1 MLVKKVDSRKLI
13 NNITILLHQI
23 NPWCIC
29 YIIVKLINNNIYLN
43 SPVVS
48 LIHYI
53 GNRVMVLSIRFF
65 DGFVFWVGN

>member
-1 MLVKKVDSRKLI
+1 M
-13 NNITILLHQI
+13 NYLLM
-23 NPWCIC
+23 P
-29 YIIVKLINNNIYLN
+29 Y

-65 DGFVFWVGN
+65 DGFVFWVSK

>member
-1 MLVKKVDSRKLI
+1 MLIGCAKVIEQLCFLPMTINAWKL
-13 NNITILLHQI
+13 TICSKMHS
-23 NPWCIC
+23 
-29 YIIVKLINNNIYLN
+29 

-65 DGFVFWVGN
+65 DGFVFWVGK

>member
-1 MLVKKVDSRKLI
+1 MNWFKKTLQQTWRSKLKLHTDTASTKYSMLFE
-13 NNITILLHQI
+13 
-23 NPWCIC
+23 
-29 YIIVKLINNNIYLN
+29 IYLF

-65 DGFVFWVGN
+65 DGFVFWVGK